1 MFSERQKS
9 KPVHSERNIKSK
21 EILFLAQQ
29 GCREGIDA
37 YKLVNIILCSI

>member
-9 KPVHSERNIKSK
+9 KPVHSERERSK